1 MHYSQTFKIRNSEC
15 DMSLKLSPAAVL
27 DYFQEAAGRNCI
39 PYGVAVPE
47 IITKYGMTWVLSGIT
62 VHFDSYPSWPE
73 EIVVDTWPRKQKGFK
88 AFREFLIKDT
98 DGKVLVRGSSLWALL
113 DVKTRRPCK
122 TDFVAD
128 LLPQDPAEALEN
140 PPLGRV
146 PKAESFNRED
156 VTFPVTQSDLD
167 YNNHV
172 NNIRYLIWLLSH
184 MDHSWTR
191 EKEISEL
198 NIAFTGEARLGDTI
212 CLKSFLQED
221 DGLHSFVREEDGRE
235 VCRMSTAWRKAAAG
249 VQLA

>member
-27 DYFQEAAGRNCI
+27 DYFQEAAGRSCI

-47 IITKYGMTWVLSGIT
+47 IITNYGMTWVLSGLT
-62 VHFDSYPSWPE
+62 VVFDSYPSWPD
-73 EIVVDTWPRKQKGFK
+73 EIVIDTWPRKQKGFK
-88 AFREFLIKDT
+88 AFREFLIKSSS
-98 DGKVLVRGSSLWALL
+98 GEVLVRGSSVWALL
-113 DVKTRRPCK
+113 DVESRRPCK
-122 TDFVAD
+122 TDFVAEH
-128 LLPQDPAEALEN
+128 LPQDPAEALEN

-146 PKAESFNRED
+146 PRADSFNLED
-156 VTFPVTQSDLD
+156 VTFPVTPSDLD

-172 NNIRYLIWLLSH
+172 NNIRYLIWLLSYL
-184 MDHSWTR
+184 DPSYSR

-198 NIAFTGEARLGDTI
+198 NIVFTGEARLGDDI
-212 CLKSFLQED
+212 CLKSFLED
-221 DGLHSFVREEDGRE
+221 DRGLHSFVRIQDERE